1 MNISMNLETADDTS
15 IYEMTGRGCLSA
27 CRKNKY
33 GLAPK
38 AITTLQEEENK
49 CYAKVSLQVDDRTF
63 VEEEQYYINDW
74 YGFFANIGGYMGLL
88 LGSSLLGLYDE
99 GVGLLR
105 CLKQQFKE

>member
-1 MNISMNLETADDTS
+1 MNLETADDTT

-27 CRKNKY
+27 CRKKKY

-74 YGFFANIGGYMGLL
+74 YSFFANIGGYMGLL

-99 GVGLLR
+99 CVGLLR